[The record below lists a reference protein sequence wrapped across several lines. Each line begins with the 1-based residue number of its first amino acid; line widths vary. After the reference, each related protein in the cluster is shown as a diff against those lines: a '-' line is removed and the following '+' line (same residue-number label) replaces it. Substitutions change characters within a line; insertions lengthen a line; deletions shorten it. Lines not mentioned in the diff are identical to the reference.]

1 MTLNIIT
8 FFIFYKIIIFTVLGY
23 GFLFERIFYKK
34 VSYNRLGYSGLFG
47 ILILILYSYASHLFL
62 PHGYLHNSFII
73 FFGLIL
79 FFLYIIKNKEWF
91 DFKIFLINFL
101 ILFIALLIFK
111 THDDFPYYHFPYSYH
126 LTQHLTQIGIGQFNH
141 GFRTPSSI
149 FYLNSL
155 FFLPIIK
162 YYAFYIPTLLI
173 MGFSNLILISKIFSN
188 LKKRNINYSF
198 YLAILFFAFINIFF
212 YRIQEHGT
220 DRSAQIL
227 VFILILQLINLI
239 DFKKGYQLQIDY
251 ILITLGIIISLKAFY
266 ILYLVIAIPIM
277 WIFYKQKKLRIV
289 LDIFKNKI
297 FYLFISLLF
306 ITLLI
311 YFLNTGCLI
320 YPLYQTCFDNF
331 NWSLGTAEAIK
342 MNNHYQLWSKAGL
355 TPSFRIE
362 DPELYLVNFNWVSN
376 WFDLYFFNKM
386 TDFLL
391 GLTFLSIICLLIFYK
406 KKRLKINFNKNILFI
421 FFVIFLLTIEWFI
434 NHPALR
440 YGGYVLIASLILL
453 PVSMIISKYNIS
465 VKDLYKRL
473 SILFVIVI
481 LIFVTRNLNR
491 IHKEVK
497 QYNYKPILNSLYFMD
512 QSHFRIND
520 SMNKLILNLKNC
532 ENNSNECDKNL
543 ELRIKRI
550 SSNRYIFIPE

>member
-1 MTLNIIT
+1 MTFNIIT
-8 FFIFYKIIIFTVLGY
+8 LFIFYKIILFSVIGY
-23 GFLFERIFYKK
+23 GFLFEKIIYKK
-34 VSYNRLGYSGLFG
+34 VSYNRLGYTGLFG
-47 ILILILYSYASHLFL
+47 IFILILYSYISHLFL
-62 PHGYLHNSFII
+62 PHGYLHNSFLI
-73 FFGLIL
+73 FFGLIS
-79 FFLYIIKNKEWF
+79 FFLYILKNKEWS
-91 DFKIFLINFL
+91 DFKVFLINFS

-111 THDDFPYYHFPYSYH
+111 THDDFPYYHFPYSYY

-173 MGFSNLILISKIFSN
+173 MGFSNLVLISKIFSN
-188 LKKRNINYSF
+188 LKEKNINYSF

-227 VFILILQLINLI
+227 IFILIIQLINMI

-251 ILITLGIIISLKAFY
+251 ILITLGIIISLKSFY
-266 ILYLVIAIPIM
+266 ILYLVIAIPLM
-277 WIFYKQKKLRIV
+277 WIFYKQNKLKIV

-297 FYLFISLLF
+297 FFIFISLLC
-306 ITLLI
+306 IVLLI
-311 YFLNTGCLI
+311 YFFNTGCLI
-320 YPLYQTCFDNF
+320 YPVYQTCFDNF

-355 TPSFRIE
+355 TPTFRIE
-362 DPELYLVNFNWVSN
+362 DPELYLKNFNWIGN
-376 WFDLYFFNKM
+376 WLDLYFFNKM
-386 TDFLL
+386 SDFLL
-391 GLTFLSIICLLIFYK
+391 GLTTLSVICLIIFYK
-406 KKRLKINFNKNILFI
+406 KKQMKINFNKDIFFILF
-421 FFVIFLLTIEWFI
+421 VLFLLTLEWFI

-440 YGGYVLIASLILL
+440 YGGYVLIASLVLSPISLI
-453 PVSMIISKYNIS
+453 MSKYNIS

-491 IHKEVK
+491 IYKEVK
-497 QYNYKPILNSLYFMD
+497 QYKYKPIINSVYFIN

-520 SMNKLILNLKNC
+520 KMNKLILNSKNC
-532 ENNSNECDKNL
+532 ENNTNECDKNL
-543 ELRIKRI
+543 ELRIKKI
-550 SSNRYIFIPE
+550 SNNRYIFIPE

>member
-1 MTLNIIT
+1 
-8 FFIFYKIIIFTVLGY
+8 
-23 GFLFERIFYKK
+23 
-34 VSYNRLGYSGLFG
+34 
-47 ILILILYSYASHLFL
+47 
-62 PHGYLHNSFII
+62 
-73 FFGLIL
+73 
-79 FFLYIIKNKEWF
+79 
-91 DFKIFLINFL
+91 
-101 ILFIALLIFK
+101 
-111 THDDFPYYHFPYSYH
+111 
-126 LTQHLTQIGIGQFNH
+126 
-141 GFRTPSSI
+141 
-149 FYLNSL
+149 
-155 FFLPIIK
+155 
-162 YYAFYIPTLLI
+162 